1 MIFIDQF
8 ELSISNLDVHV
19 SRLNA
24 AIFGI
29 CFNGAF
35 ATAMWSEGMNGATV
49 IVESPQGATPEFA
62 LEFAS
67 KVSSRLNDRRIRHN
81 IAIKQW

>member
-35 ATAMWSEGMNGATV
+35 ATAMWSEGTNGATV